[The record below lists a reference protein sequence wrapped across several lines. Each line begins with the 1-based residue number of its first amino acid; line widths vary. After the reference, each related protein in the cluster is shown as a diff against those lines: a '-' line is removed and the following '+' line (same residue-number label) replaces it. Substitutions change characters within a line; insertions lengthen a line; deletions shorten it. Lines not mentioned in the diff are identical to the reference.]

1 MNSIANELTY
11 SNGKANSSLV
21 YNNKKQK
28 AIMMAVS
35 KSYSI
40 KPHTSPTDAM
50 AIVTEGEVVVMLND
64 ENFTLKQGDS
74 ILFKKDEIH
83 SLHPVTD
90 FKMYLIKY

>member
-1 MNSIANELTY
+1 
-11 SNGKANSSLV
+11 
-21 YNNKKQK
+21 
-28 AIMMAVS
+28 MMAVS
-35 KSYSI
+35 KDYSI

-50 AIVTEGEVVVMLND
+50 AIVTEGEVVVMLNN